1 MGSTRYLRRG
11 SRHAF
16 HLPSL
21 WSPLVIAGAIA
32 GAPVGTVS
40 AQAQTPPSAPVLPD
54 STPRAPFPVGEI
66 LEYQVHVSFGGNI
79 GRGQMR
85 VEGPVQEQGTTL
97 WRLVSEMHARRA
109 FVRASDRSTSWFD
122 PVRFATRRFEKV
134 ERSPLGSGTERVEID
149 AEGGTWRGIDGGDNP
164 LASPQPLDELSFL
177 YFLRTLPLERE
188 GSFSLTR
195 HYDESRNPT
204 LVTVGAEEV
213 VETPLGS
220 FQTRVVV
227 MHVRDPKHYKGIGLI
242 KVNVDLS
249 ACRLPVRIVSRM
261 PIVGTTTLTL
271 VARSTSPRRIDAPV
285 SASVDASGE
294 GDAAHRRPCAGS
306 ANP

>member
-1 MGSTRYLRRG
+1 M
-11 SRHAF
+11 
-16 HLPSL
+16 
-21 WSPLVIAGAIA
+21 IAGAIA

-122 PVRFATRRFEKV
+122 PCASRPGVSKRSNAVRWEAEPSAWRSTPKAAPGVVSMAATM
-134 ERSPLGSGTERVEID
+134 
-149 AEGGTWRGIDGGDNP
+149 

-204 LVTVGAEEV
+204 LGNVGAEEV
-213 VETPLGS
+213 VEPPLGS

>member
-21 WSPLVIAGAIA
+21 LSPLAIAVAMA
-32 GAPVGTVS
+32 GAPAGALS
-40 AQAQTPPSAPVLPD
+40 AQAPLPPPVLSD

-66 LEYQVHVSFGGNI
+66 LEYQVHVSLGGNI

-85 VEGPVQEQGTTL
+85 VEGPVQEHGITL

-122 PVRFATRRFEKV
+122 PARFATRRFEKV

-149 AEGGTWRGIDGGDNP
+149 AEGGTWRGTDGSDNP

-177 YFLRTLPLERE
+177 YFLRTLPLDRE

-204 LVTVGAEEV
+204 LVNVGAEEV

-220 FQTRVVV
+220 FRTRVVV

-249 ACRLPVRIVSRM
+249 ACHLPVRIVSRM

-294 GDAAHRRPCAGS
+294 SDAAHRRPCVES